1 MDTVIR
7 EIESKDYSSVAVIW
21 RDVLGYLPVT
31 EESVAKTYEKM
42 MKRIISMLLI
52 SIMLFSL
59 CACSKQEMAD
69 MTTQAH
75 EDYSAIVWGDKVY
88 VPYCAVSKAACG
100 KQIGIVDGDQGDRVY
115 EYKGYSADEWI
126 VNAYVMD
133 SAMLCRELNVTTI
146 PEGLQSE
153 YEWNHEP

>member
-1 MDTVIR
+1 MITMIK
-7 EIESKDYSSVAVIW
+7 EIERKDHGAVAAIW

-52 SIMLFSL
+52 SVMLVSL

-69 MTTQAH
+69 MTTQVH
-75 EDYSAIVWGDKVY
+75 EDYSAIVWEDKVY

-100 KQIGIVDGDQGDRVY
+100 KQIGIVDGD
-115 EYKGYSADEWI
+115 
-126 VNAYVMD
+126 
-133 SAMLCRELNVTTI
+133 
-146 PEGLQSE
+146 
-153 YEWNHEP
+153 

>member
-1 MDTVIR
+1 MIK
-7 EIESKDYSSVAVIW
+7 EIERKDHGAVAAIW

-42 MKRIISMLLI
+42 IISMLLI
-52 SIMLFSL
+52 SVILVSL
-59 CACSKQEMAD
+59 CACSKQEEMAE

-75 EDYSAIVWGDKVY
+75 EDYSAIVWENKVY

-100 KQIGIVDGDQGDRVY
+100 KQIGTVDGDQDDRVY

-133 SAMLCRELNVTTI
+133 SAMLCRELNVTNI
-146 PEGLQSE
+146 PDGLQSE